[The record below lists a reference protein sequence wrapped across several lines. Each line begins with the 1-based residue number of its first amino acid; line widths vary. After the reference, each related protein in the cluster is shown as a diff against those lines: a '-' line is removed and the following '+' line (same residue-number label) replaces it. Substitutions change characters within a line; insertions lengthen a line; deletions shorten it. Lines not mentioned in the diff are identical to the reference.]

1 LFIIFCFTSCLHNK
15 ELKGFIEI
23 ENQIKP
29 DTINSIT
36 INRGILTLDKKYTL
50 LSNSFL
56 IYQDSFPNW
65 IKDHNNP
72 DFKSKDYIFKPF
84 ITDIEPPY
92 ILYKYKKEKYFYI
105 VKNNDTLRFELGK
118 F

>member
-1 LFIIFCFTSCLHNK
+1 MEKIIKFLFIIFVLLVVFTTK
-15 ELKGFIEI
+15 LKGFIEI

-36 INRGILTLDKKYTL
+36 INRGILRLDKKYTL

-65 IKDHNNP
+65 IK
-72 DFKSKDYIFKPF
+72 I
-84 ITDIEPPY
+84 II
-92 ILYKYKKEKYFYI
+92 I
-105 VKNNDTLRFELGK
+105 RF
-118 F
+118 